1 MLSSNCLLSCG
12 FNDLITILIAANSP
26 LASTLSGSLIPT
38 KSVFYKPSCKT
49 YLLFNHSK
57 GTK

>member
-38 KSVFYKPSCKT
+38 KSVFYKPSCKI